1 MTTDLLEAPGD
12 QERRAGLRRMRFVA
26 TSLLVFAA
34 IVYLLTLGRPAESVL
49 GFVNTAAEAG
59 MVGALADWFAVT
71 ALFRHPLGIPI
82 PHTALVKRR
91 KNELGR
97 SLQQF
102 VTAHFLTADVFRE
115 QLASAEIGTK
125 VADWLSDD
133 RNRQRVLTEA
143 TSLGEVVLRRIP
155 DDDIRSLVDDVA
167 LPRLRTEELSPIA
180 GAFLE
185 GIVADDAHR
194 GLVDLAF
201 GEIHS
206 WLLRHPEKF
215 TAVVGERAPS
225 WSPGWV
231 DRRVVDWGYKQALEW
246 VRNVRDTRDHPARIA
261 IDDMLATLADDLQH
275 DASVRRRG
283 EALKERLLSHP
294 GIGSTAVSLWQSVR
308 DSLLEAMAD
317 RESPLWRRGD
327 GWLAELGHNLAT
339 DTALRERLEAR
350 LADITGFLVER
361 YGADVAQVISHT
373 VERWDADQASRRIE
387 LFVGRDLQFIRINGT
402 VVGALAGLAI
412 HTVSVLIAPLL

>member
-283 EALKERLLSHP
+283 EALKERLLSPP

-317 RESPLWRRGD
+317 RESTLWRRGD

>member
-1 MTTDLLEAPGD
+1 
-12 QERRAGLRRMRFVA
+12 MRIVA
-26 TSLLVFAA
+26 TSLLVVAA
-34 IVYLLTLGRPAESVL
+34 IIYLLTLGRTPASFL
-49 GFVNTAAEAG
+49 GFVNSTAEAA

-91 KNELGR
+91 KDELGR

-102 VTAHFLTADVFRE
+102 VVAHFLTGEVFRE
-115 QLASAEIGTK
+115 RLASADIGLK
-125 VADWLSDD
+125 VSTWLEVPE
-133 RNRQRVLTEA
+133 NRQRVISEA
-143 TSLGEVVLRRIP
+143 TALGQVALRRVS

-167 LPRLRTEELSPIA
+167 LPRLRREDLSPVA

-215 TAVVGERAPS
+215 TAVIGERAPT
-225 WSPGWV
+225 WSPGWM
-231 DRRVVDWGYKQALEW
+231 DRRVANWGYKQALEW
-246 VRNVRDTRDHPARIA
+246 VRAVRDTPNHPARVA

-275 DASVRRRG
+275 DTSVRRRG

-294 GIGSTAVSLWQSVR
+294 AIGVTAVSLWQSIR
-308 DSLLEAMAD
+308 DSLQEAMAD
-317 RESPLWRRGD
+317 RGSSLWRRGD
-327 GWLAELGHNLAT
+327 GWLAELGANLRT
-339 DTALRERLEAR
+339 DTALRERLEGR
-350 LADITGFLVER
+350 LADLTAFLVER
-361 YGADVAQVISHT
+361 YGSDVATVISYT

-412 HTVSVLIAPLL
+412 HTVTVLITGG